1 MVLFVPG
8 VLPEHINVASVPSS
22 RGSYIP
28 VAIPLP
34 PKSLAASTDEQPV
47 VVKTLFGGTKEI
59 VPHRKP
65 SDAPKLPFI
74 ARTFSHACPT
84 HAPGDS
90 SRMHSVMGAFF
101 QGPIS
106 YDERKRRTIASLKGE
121 RFLEKVRFDGI
132 P

>member
-8 VLPEHINVASVPSS
+8 VLPEHINIASVPLS
-22 RGSYIP
+22 RGSFTP

-34 PKSLAASTDEQPV
+34 PKSPSAAVEGQPV

-59 VPHRKP
+59 VPQQKP
-65 SDAPKLPFI
+65 AEGLRLPFI

-106 YDERKRRTIASLKGE
+106 YEERKRRTIPSLKGAS
-121 RFLEKVRFDGI
+121 FLERGSL
-132 P
+132 